1 MQPQNNIAIHKE
13 KRMQVKHAISI
24 ITGEEFTCFHRSL
37 QSQSSR
43 NGMDEEIKQ
52 KKRNCKYLH
61 IRNLSRKKLVF
72 QTLLACSDV
81 ALLVASLAKT
91 ARDFWLLS
99 AVFCISEP
107 TIVPSYSEGKQS
119 GNQQYF

>member
-24 ITGEEFTCFHRSL
+24 ITGEQFTCFHKSL

-43 NGMDEEIKQ
+43 NRMDEEIKQ

-61 IRNLSRKKLVF
+61 TQNLSRK
-72 QTLLACSDV
+72 
-81 ALLVASLAKT
+81 
-91 ARDFWLLS
+91 
-99 AVFCISEP
+99 
-107 TIVPSYSEGKQS
+107 
-119 GNQQYF
+119 N